1 MMPINPQDFQ
11 AGMNRL
17 PLGRDAAS
25 VRRRVEAMEKLLERG
40 FTIPGTNQN
49 FGLDVLL
56 DLVPV
61 VGDVIGAGLG
71 AWIVWEASNLGMS
84 KWQIARM
91 SGNVGVDFLLGAIPW
106 IGAIPDLF
114 FRSNSRNVKIVRKW
128 LDKHHPETAVIE
140 GQVIGRREL

>member
-1 MMPINPQDFQ
+1 MAINRQEFERT
-11 AGMNRL
+11 MNRL
-17 PLGRDAAS
+17 PLGRDPAS
-25 VRRRVEAMEKLLERG
+25 VRQRVETMEKLLERG
-40 FTIPGTNQN
+40 FKIPGTNQN
-49 FGLDVLL
+49 FGLDVVL
-56 DLVPV
+56 DLIPV
-61 VGDVIGAGLG
+61 VGDVIAAGMG

-114 FRSNSRNVKIVRKW
+114 FRSNSRNVKIVRKF

-140 GQVIGRREL
+140 GEVLERRE